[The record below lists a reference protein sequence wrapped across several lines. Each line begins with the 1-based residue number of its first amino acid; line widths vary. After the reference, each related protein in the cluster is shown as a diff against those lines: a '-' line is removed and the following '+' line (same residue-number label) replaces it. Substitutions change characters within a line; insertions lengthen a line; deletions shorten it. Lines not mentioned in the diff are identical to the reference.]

1 MKLGFGVQAAVNVVL
16 DYCLI
21 YGHWGLPALGFN
33 GAAVASILAEMVGL
47 LVVLLIIFYK
57 QFGHQFSLFRHTRFN
72 PSISGMIF
80 RQSSP
85 LVAQY
90 LLSIMAWVMF
100 YIFIEHKGKRPLAI
114 SNAMRNIFGI
124 FGIFAWAFASTSNAM
139 VSNIIGQGKKEEVL
153 QLIRKIARLSFG
165 FTVVLCL
172 LVNLF
177 PDLFLS
183 LYGRDQSF
191 TTEAIPVIRIVSVGV
206 LFMSLA
212 TVWLNGVT
220 GTANTRV
227 NLMIE
232 LVCIFLYILYIYLV
246 LKVWKLSLTWA
257 WASELVYWSSLLLL
271 SFLYLRSGHWKKKN
285 I

>member
-1 MKLGFGVQAAVNVVL
+1 
-16 DYCLI
+16 
-21 YGHWGLPALGFN
+21 
-33 GAAVASILAEMVGL
+33 
-47 LVVLLIIFYK
+47 
-57 QFGHQFSLFRHTRFN
+57 
-72 PSISGMIF
+72 
-80 RQSSP
+80 
-85 LVAQY
+85 
-90 LLSIMAWVMF
+90 MF